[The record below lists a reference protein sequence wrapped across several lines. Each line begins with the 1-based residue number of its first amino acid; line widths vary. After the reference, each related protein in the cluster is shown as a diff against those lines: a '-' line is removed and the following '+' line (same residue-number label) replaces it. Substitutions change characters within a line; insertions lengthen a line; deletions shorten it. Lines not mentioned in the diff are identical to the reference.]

1 MHMYT
6 IVCKR
11 AREKKIYAAL
21 ETNTLHV
28 YPDLIYLKK
37 QKQNKTKK
45 FSEVKMLLIEPY
57 SIYKKSINHLQI
69 CVCNATSLNRVAY
82 RFIMS
87 QEKTTTHFVFPIEAT
102 WSIFW
107 AITDNSSIFSPKS
120 FYPIE
125 I

>member
-1 MHMYT
+1 MVCSNYKEIVLILLYDALSLWPLKSYMHMYT

-57 SIYKKSINHLQI
+57 SIYKKSINHL
-69 CVCNATSLNRVAY
+69 
-82 RFIMS
+82 
-87 QEKTTTHFVFPIEAT
+87 
-102 WSIFW
+102 
-107 AITDNSSIFSPKS
+107 
-120 FYPIE
+120 
-125 I
+125 